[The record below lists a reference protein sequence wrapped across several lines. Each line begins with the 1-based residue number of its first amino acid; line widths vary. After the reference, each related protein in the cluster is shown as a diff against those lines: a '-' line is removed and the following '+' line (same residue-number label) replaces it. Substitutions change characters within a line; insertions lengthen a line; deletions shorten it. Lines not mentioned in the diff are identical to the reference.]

1 MIPPSM
7 PFVHTMRT
15 ILAAMLISLLLPLS
29 GQAQFWNLPAARYEA
44 PDFTLADL
52 GSNQVSLSDYRGRA
66 VILLFWATW

>member
-1 MIPPSM
+1 MIPTSM
-7 PFVHTMRT
+7 PFVHTMRA

-29 GQAQFWNLPAARYEA
+29 GQAQFWNPPAARYEA

>member
-1 MIPPSM
+1 
-7 PFVHTMRT
+7 
-15 ILAAMLISLLLPLS
+15 MLISLLLPLS
-29 GQAQFWNLPAARYEA
+29 GQAQFWNPPAARYEA